1 VAVKVTTC
9 EGQSPWSMGG
19 RTAAPP
25 GPTTLVPH
33 SAVDRLDLRAEW
45 RNEMPQTT
53 LDLEVVKRAVLLACR
68 APSVHNSQPWHWMSE
83 GGGLQLFVDRRH
95 WVQSADC
102 SGREAIISCGAVL
115 DHLRIAMVAAGWQ
128 AHIERFPNPNNL
140 DHLASVEFS
149 PLEFVTEAQRKRAEA
164 ILQRRT
170 DRLPFLH
177 PTFWRWF
184 EPVLRTS
191 VDDTVVTL
199 DVLSDEV
206 RPQLAEASQL
216 TETLRRYDASY
227 HAELQ
232 WWTSPFALS
241 AGIPPDAL
249 ASTSERWRV
258 DVARDFPARS
268 DVDRRPDVGVDW
280 SKILVLST
288 AEDTRAAVFGCGEA
302 LSTVLLECTM
312 AGMATCA
319 LTHLIELD
327 ESRDIVRR
335 LTSEHGEPQVLIRA
349 GIAPPIEDLPAAT
362 PRRPLGDVLEIH

>member
-1 VAVKVTTC
+1 
-9 EGQSPWSMGG
+9 
-19 RTAAPP
+19 
-25 GPTTLVPH
+25 
-33 SAVDRLDLRAEW
+33 
-45 RNEMPQTT
+45 MPQTMPQ
-53 LDLEVVKRAVLLACR
+53 LEVVKEAVLLACR
-68 APSVHNSQPWHWMSE
+68 APSVHNSQPWRWVSE
-83 GGGLQLFVDRRH
+83 GGGLHLYVDRTR
-95 WVQSADC
+95 WVLNTDH
-102 SGREAIISCGAVL
+102 SGRESLISCGAVL
-115 DHLRIAMVAAGWQ
+115 DHLRVAMAAAGWQ
-128 AHIERFPNPNNL
+128 AHIKRFPNPDNI

-149 PLEFVTEAQRKRAEA
+149 PRELVADVDRNRAEA

-170 DRLPFLH
+170 DRLPFRC
-177 PTFWRWF
+177 PTFWARF
-184 EPVLRTS
+184 EPALRGS
-191 VDDTVVTL
+191 VDGTAAML

-206 RPQLAEASQL
+206 RSQLAEASQL

-241 AGIPPDAL
+241 VGIPPEAL
-249 ASTSERWRV
+249 ASTSEQWRV

-268 DVDRRPDVGVDW
+268 DTDRRADLSVDG

-288 AEDTRAAVFGCGEA
+288 AGDTRAEVFSCGEA

-312 AGMATCA
+312 AGMATCT

-335 LTSEHGEPQVLIRA
+335 LIRGRGEPQVLIRV

-362 PRRPLGDVLEIH
+362 PRRPLDDVLEIR